1 MLNTF
6 SYFTLFNLKS
16 TIQVCLIIMSNER
29 LSVSTEGVQSLYS
42 GVNHSASW
50 ERSYNADG
58 QVYSTLS
65 QITRDWEGFL
75 HESLSQDRRRAVM
88 RCYVSGGLLSELSE
102 MPIEAAIPTGKEYL
116 VWIGRNQHPNVSR
129 MRDVQKLPSP
139 EQLNLPQR
147 FTVDKY
153 VRTEDAAR
161 LTELWGQFGWT
172 KEAVEDFVKKGANG
186 NPIVLIRNANE
197 EAVGVMVAE
206 SVEFGARRLVE
217 ITELSVDARYRGKH
231 LASILIRE
239 LSKLSLEHW
248 QDALV
253 FGEYNLTTRSYQS
266 AARAGQLPGQVGAV
280 DGVLRDH
287 VGIETG
293 MGNQTVEDWDTRW
306 LHNFLVMYQPNG
318 KIR

>member
-1 MLNTF
+1 
-6 SYFTLFNLKS
+6 
-16 TIQVCLIIMSNER
+16 MSNER
-29 LSVSTEGVQSLYS
+29 LIEQVQGVQSLYS
-42 GVNHSASW
+42 GVNHNASW

-58 QVYSTLS
+58 RVYSKPAH
-65 QITRDWEGFL
+65 INEDWREFL
-75 HESLSQDRRRAVM
+75 YESVNQNRRRALM
-88 RCYVSGGLLSELSE
+88 RCYVSNDILGQLSEL
-102 MPIEAAIPTGKEYL
+102 PIEAAVPMGKEYL
-116 VWIGRNQHPNVSR
+116 IWVGQNRHPKVSKT
-129 MRDVQKLPSP
+129 RDVV
-139 EQLNLPQR
+139 NLPASQDTLLPGR
-147 FTVDKY
+147 FRVDTSL
-153 VRTEDAAR
+153 RAEDAVK

-172 KEAVEDFVKKGANG
+172 REAVGDFVTNSANG
-186 NPIVLIRNANE
+186 NPIVLIRNNE
-197 EAVGVMVAE
+197 GEVVGVMTAE

-266 AARAGQLPGQVGAV
+266 AARAGQLPGQIGAV